1 MPTLLEDTFKA
12 ELMFSIQILLHQS
25 TSVKRLGRDGVHKS
39 TMVTGR
45 VFPDGSGFI
54 SEDCLLKK

>member
-39 TMVTGR
+39 TMVAGG

-54 SEDCLLKK
+54 SKDCLLKK